1 MSPPFLVGG
10 TSACIKRHC
19 IFKPR
24 PRAFHA
30 LPRFILQVP
39 NDKGPCGCQ
48 VRRTMPK
55 RKPRNPL
62 TNQQTQTA
70 DKKKTKKKEIQN
82 ATRDGVRGV
91 GDNTF
96 LLKTSSY
103 GVVILS
109 FYIIK

>member
-1 MSPPFLVGG
+1 MPYLGLSSQQPNGWVGLGGG
-10 TSACIKRHC
+10 T
-19 IFKPR
+19 
-24 PRAFHA
+24 
-30 LPRFILQVP
+30 LVLQVP